1 MTGRPAEA
9 LLLLAALCAVGCGPS
24 ESAVRPVSG
33 LVFEEQPRSATGVQA
48 REPRMVVRAS
58 GMIALAQVHTE
69 GAFEHDLVVYRSE
82 SGGDVFG
89 EPVAVDPGGGR
100 VVAHGEGAPAFLQ
113 GARSQFH
120 AVWIANRP
128 GGGRVLQTAR
138 SKDFLHSFDEP
149 VVITTGSRGEPAFFD
164 AAVLPSGQVAASWLA
179 RAKPGSSLPGT
190 SRLLVSV
197 AQGPGGA
204 FGEPVVVANDVCPCC
219 RPALLSGEDG
229 QLYLAWRTT
238 DAEDV
243 RSMVVASSTD
253 QGRTWSA
260 PAPIPGVGWK
270 IKGCPHSGP
279 SMAFHEGRLHVAWYS
294 EGEGSPRL
302 YWSRQDD
309 QGGFTP
315 ARVLSAGVR
324 DANHPFLGQVDGRLF
339 AAFQARDSS
348 AAGGWPTTGI
358 FVTEIADDEVLAPV
372 EVPTGD
378 GTASYP
384 RLNALGAG
392 RLLVAWTEHGEG
404 DRQVM
409 LARAR
414 LEPAAH

>member
-1 MTGRPAEA
+1 MTGRSGGAP
-9 LLLLAALCAVGCGPS
+9 LLLALLFAAGCGPS
-24 ESAVRPVSG
+24 ESAVPPASQR
-33 LVFEEQPRSATGVQA
+33 VFEDQPRAATRVQA
-48 REPRMVVRAS
+48 RDPRMVVRAS
-58 GMIALAQVHTE
+58 GMIALAQVDAE
-69 GAFEHDLVVYRSE
+69 GAFAHDLVVYRSE
-82 SGGDVFG
+82 SGGDLFA

-128 GGGRVLQTAR
+128 GGGRALQTAG

-164 AAVLPSGQVAASWLA
+164 ATVLPSGEVAASWLA

-190 SRLLVSV
+190 SNLLVSV
-197 AQGPGGA
+197 AQEPGGV

-219 RPALLSGEDG
+219 RPALLAGEDG
-229 QLYLAWRTT
+229 QLHLAWRTT

-243 RSMVVASSTD
+243 RSMVVANSSD
-253 QGRTWSA
+253 RGRTWNA
-260 PAPIPGVGWK
+260 PTPIPEVGWK

-279 SMAFHEGRLHVAWYS
+279 AMAFHDGRLHVAWYS
-294 EGEGSPRL
+294 EAEGSPRL

-309 QGGFTP
+309 RGGFTR
-315 ARVLSAGVR
+315 ARELSGGVR

-339 AAFQARDSS
+339 AAFQARDL
-348 AAGGWPTTGI
+348 AAPGGWPRTGI
-358 FVTEIADDEVLAPV
+358 FVVEIAADEALAPV
-372 EVPTGD
+372 PVPTGA

-384 RLNALGAG
+384 RLSALGAG
-392 RLLVAWTEHGEG
+392 RLLVAWTEHDESE
-404 DRQVM
+404 RRVM

-414 LEPAAH
+414 LEPPRR